1 MMMKPPKTF
10 TGGNYFEKKNIE
22 GKSVLFRAINVGC
35 MMDKDGI
42 NRAEYINYLRKC
54 SSSSSRLQ
62 KKLYH
67 AVMSNEG
74 KTFSHEKLA
83 VDEIKI

>member
-1 MMMKPPKTF
+1 
-10 TGGNYFEKKNIE
+10 
-22 GKSVLFRAINVGC
+22 

-42 NRAEYINYLRKC
+42 NRAEYVNYLGKC